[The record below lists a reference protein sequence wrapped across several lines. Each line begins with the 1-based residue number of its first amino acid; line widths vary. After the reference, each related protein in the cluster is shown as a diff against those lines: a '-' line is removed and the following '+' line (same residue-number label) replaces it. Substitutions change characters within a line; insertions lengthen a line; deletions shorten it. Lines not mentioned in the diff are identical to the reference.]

1 MNGPSMALFLA
12 QTKKAQERKLIC
24 KRKRDARRRFQAY
37 VRRRRV
43 VTQLFVLLLT
53 RNVFPLVPGVRKIW
67 AKPRAATFWE
77 ETCQGWSDQ
86 DWKENFRMSRVAFEY
101 IAMELSPI
109 ISKRDTNFRK
119 AISARQRLAVTLY
132 RLADTASYRTI
143 ANLFA
148 IGKSTVCEIV
158 VQVCNAIVQFLLPR
172 YIRLPQSAQEIRE
185 RIDESRDRAGF
196 PQVVACVDGCH
207 IPIKAPQNNPEDYVN
222 RKGFHSIV
230 LQGLVDA
237 NYLFLDICVGWPGK
251 VHDARLFKNSPL
263 YTSLCGGI
271 FTPDDSVYDTING
284 VRVPPLILGDS
295 AYPLQDWLMK
305 PYVDRGNLSAE
316 ELQFNNL
323 LSITRVV
330 VENGYGRLKG
340 RFPAL
345 AKRLDL
351 NVNNCCT
358 VIAAC
363 CVLHNFCEIMKEEFE
378 EQWLLDIPING
389 AICPNEDV
397 NQQQDRNA
405 TAIREA
411 IRIFLS

>member
-1 MNGPSMALFLA
+1 
-12 QTKKAQERKLIC
+12 
-24 KRKRDARRRFQAY
+24 
-37 VRRRRV
+37 
-43 VTQLFVLLLT
+43 
-53 RNVFPLVPGVRKIW
+53 
-67 AKPRAATFWE
+67 
-77 ETCQGWSDQ
+77 WSDQ

-101 IAMELSPI
+101 IAMELSPF

-207 IPIKAPQNNPEDYVN
+207 IPIKALQNNPEDYVN

-251 VHDARLFKNSPL
+251 VHDLARLFKKPH
-263 YTSLCGGI
+263 Y
-271 FTPDDSVYDTING
+271 DSVCDTING

-378 EQWLLDIPING
+378 EQWL
-389 AICPNEDV
+389 
-397 NQQQDRNA
+397 
-405 TAIREA
+405 
-411 IRIFLS
+411 

>member
-1 MNGPSMALFLA
+1 
-12 QTKKAQERKLIC
+12 
-24 KRKRDARRRFQAY
+24 
-37 VRRRRV
+37 
-43 VTQLFVLLLT
+43 
-53 RNVFPLVPGVRKIW
+53 
-67 AKPRAATFWE
+67 
-77 ETCQGWSDQ
+77 
-86 DWKENFRMSRVAFEY
+86 MSRVAFEY

-119 AISARQRLAVTLY
+119 GISARQRLAVTLY

-172 YIRLPQSAQEIRE
+172 YVRLPQSAQEIRE

-207 IPIKAPQNNPEDYVN
+207 IPIKAPQNNPEDYWMRTICFETFV
-222 RKGFHSIV
+222 SD
-230 LQGLVDA
+230 GLE
-237 NYLFLDICVGWPGK
+237 N
-251 VHDARLFKNSPL
+251 
-263 YTSLCGGI
+263 
-271 FTPDDSVYDTING
+271 VYDTING

-358 VIAAC
+358 VIAAR

-405 TAIREA
+405 AAIREA

>member
-1 MNGPSMALFLA
+1 
-12 QTKKAQERKLIC
+12 
-24 KRKRDARRRFQAY
+24 
-37 VRRRRV
+37 
-43 VTQLFVLLLT
+43 
-53 RNVFPLVPGVRKIW
+53 
-67 AKPRAATFWE
+67 
-77 ETCQGWSDQ
+77 
-86 DWKENFRMSRVAFEY
+86 MSRVAFEHLTR
-101 IAMELSPI
+101 ELSPI
-109 ISKRDTNFRK
+109 ISKRDKNFRK

-132 RLADTASYRTI
+132 RLADTATYRTI
-143 ANLFA
+143 SNLFA

-158 VQVCNAIVQFLLPR
+158 VQVCDAIVQFLLPR
-172 YIRLPQSAQEIRE
+172 YIRLPQSAQQLRE

-207 IPIKAPQNNPEDYVN
+207 IPIKAPHNNPEDYVN
-222 RKGFHSIV
+222 RKGFHSII

-237 NYLFLDICVGWPGK
+237 NYMLLDICVGWPGK
-251 VHDARLFKNSPL
+251 VHDARLFKNSSL
-263 YTSLCGGI
+263 YTSLCGGV
-271 FTPDDSVYDTING
+271 FTPDNSVYDTING

-316 ELQFNNL
+316 ELQFNNR
-323 LSITRVV
+323 LSTTRVV

-351 NVNNCCT
+351 NLHNCCT

-363 CVLHNFCEIMKEEFE
+363 CVLHNFCELMKEEFE
-378 EQWLLDIPING
+378 EQWLLGIPVNG
-389 AICPNEDV
+389 TICPGEDV

-405 TAIREA
+405 AAIRKA
-411 IRIFLS
+411 IKIFLS